1 MNMKERIHWIN
12 ETAKHE
18 FEKAKGMLDMLNECE
33 HTDYA
38 FLGSRVVYSDTASTK
53 NVSAFYADCNDLEV
67 RLWYDELKQRDEAIR
82 QARETIAYREGRLAA
97 LESTK
102 DSLAKRS
109 FVRHHKR
116 QIAKA
121 RAFLESVGHEDC
133 HMLD

>member
-12 ETAKHE
+12 ETAKEE
-18 FEKAKGMLDMLNECE
+18 FNKAKGMLDMLNECE
-33 HTDYA
+33 HTEYA
-38 FLGSRVVYSDTASTK
+38 FLCRRVVYSETASLSD
-53 NVSAFYADCNDLEV
+53 VAAFYADCHDLEIALETEE
-67 RLWYDELKQRDEAIR
+67 RTQREEAIR
-82 QARETIAYREGRLAA
+82 EAKGCIEYHKDKLMC

-109 FVRHHKR
+109 LTRHHKR

-121 RAFLESVGHEDC
+121 EAFLESVGHEDC